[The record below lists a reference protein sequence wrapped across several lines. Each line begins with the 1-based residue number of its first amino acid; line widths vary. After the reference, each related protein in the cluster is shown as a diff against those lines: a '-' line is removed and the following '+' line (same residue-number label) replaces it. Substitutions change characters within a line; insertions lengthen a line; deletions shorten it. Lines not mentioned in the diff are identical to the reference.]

1 MIKVMI
7 ADDQELMRDSLNIL
21 LSSKSELQ
29 IVGLMKDGNEVLEN
43 IDSLMPDVILMDIRM
58 PRMDGVVCTKLV
70 KEKYPQIKVI
80 ILTTFDDDEYIFDA
94 LKYGASGYL
103 LKGISLDELVN
114 GINSVVQGGG
124 IIHPNVASKALKMF
138 SNMARSEMKS
148 ETMNEG
154 VKELSKNEW
163 LIIQK
168 IKEGLSNREISEE
181 LCFSE
186 GTIRNYISV
195 ILDKLS
201 LRDRTQ
207 LAIWGVQNER
217 LVSKQIAEE

>member
-29 IVGLMKDGNEVLEN
+29 IVGLMKDGNEVLEK
-43 IDSLMPDVILMDIRM
+43 IDTLMPDVILMDIRM

-80 ILTTFDDDEYIFDA
+80 ILTTFDDEYIFDA

-114 GINSVVQGGG
+114 GINSVMQGGG
-124 IIHPNVASKALKMF
+124 IIHPNVASNALKMF

-163 LIIQK
+163 LII
-168 IKEGLSNREISEE
+168 
-181 LCFSE
+181 
-186 GTIRNYISV
+186 
-195 ILDKLS
+195 
-201 LRDRTQ
+201 
-207 LAIWGVQNER
+207 
-217 LVSKQIAEE
+217 

>member
-80 ILTTFDDDEYIFDA
+80 ILTTFADDEYIFDA

-114 GINSVVQGGG
+114 GINSVMQGGG
-124 IIHPNVASKALKMF
+124 IIHPNVASNALKMF

-163 LIIQK
+163 LII
-168 IKEGLSNREISEE
+168 
-181 LCFSE
+181 
-186 GTIRNYISV
+186 
-195 ILDKLS
+195 
-201 LRDRTQ
+201 
-207 LAIWGVQNER
+207 
-217 LVSKQIAEE
+217 

>member
-80 ILTTFDDDEYIFDA
+80 ILTTFDDEYIFNA

-114 GINSVVQGGG
+114 GINSVMQGGG
-124 IIHPNVASKALKMF
+124 IIHPNVASNALKMF
-138 SNMARSEMKS
+138 SNMARSEMKL

-163 LIIQK
+163 LII
-168 IKEGLSNREISEE
+168 
-181 LCFSE
+181 
-186 GTIRNYISV
+186 
-195 ILDKLS
+195 
-201 LRDRTQ
+201 
-207 LAIWGVQNER
+207 
-217 LVSKQIAEE
+217 

>member
-217 LVSKQIAEE
+217 LVSKQITEE

>member
-29 IVGLMKDGNEVLEN
+29 IVGLMKDGNEVLEK
-43 IDSLMPDVILMDIRM
+43 IDTLMPDVILMDIRM

-80 ILTTFDDDEYIFDA
+80 ILTTFDDEYIFDA

-124 IIHPNVASKALKMF
+124 IIHPNVASKALKLF

-168 IKEGLSNREISEE
+168 IKEGLSNRDISEE

-186 GTIRNYISV
+186 GTIRNYINV

-201 LRDRTQ
+201 LRDCTQ